1 MKQNM
6 GRLIRYILIIN
17 KLSGRQKFVST
28 EELIDYLNLHM
39 ELRGYDVGISL
50 RTLQRD
56 FKDISEMFEV
66 NIKYRRGLGYYI
78 ADSLD
83 NPTCDYDQ
91 LLLNFDLLTSV
102 SKDAEVSGYLLPEH
116 HRPRGSNNMPLLIE
130 AIKNHSEVR
139 FEYVLVRQDDKIIT
153 KQVKPYFLKESLGLW
168 YLVALD
174 EKNRLKCFGVDR
186 IGRLSMTDIKYTRD
200 KSLQASKLFNMTL
213 SWRSYQEATH

>member
-116 HRPRGSNNMPLLIE
+116 NRPRGSNNMPLLI
-130 AIKNHSEVR
+130 
-139 FEYVLVRQDDKIIT
+139 
-153 KQVKPYFLKESLGLW
+153 
-168 YLVALD
+168 
-174 EKNRLKCFGVDR
+174 
-186 IGRLSMTDIKYTRD
+186 
-200 KSLQASKLFNMTL
+200 
-213 SWRSYQEATH
+213 